1 MAISN
6 ENIQDLV
13 MFVLT
18 NNRLPEDGDLFI
30 DGSSM
35 KDFLEKNLETIY
47 KNEGNDGEINL
58 LISLIK
64 NWESV
69 SLLYV

>member
-1 MAISN
+1 MAINN
-6 ENIQDLV
+6 EKIQDLV

-18 NNRLPEDGDLFI
+18 SNRLPKEGDLFM

-35 KDFLEKNLETIY
+35 KDFLKKNLETIY

-64 NWESV
+64 NIDSEFFS
-69 SLLYV
+69 